1 MSCCLEI
8 LSVAQAWASAAEA
21 EHHAPSITQI
31 LFPLGNFLIYAY
43 IIKKFA
49 LPVVRDYLRSRREE
63 ILTAIQGAAESKQ
76 QAAAVVRGYQAKLA
90 GIQQESDSIHAEL
103 RAEGEREK
111 SKLIREAEAL
121 AAKIKEDAK
130 FLADQEVKSARQ
142 KIREDMAAQAESTA
156 RELLQRQLSAGDQGR
171 LAEDFIDSIGRTQ

>member
-1 MSCCLEI
+1 MSCLEI

-21 EHHAPSITQI
+21 EHYAPSITQL
-31 LFPLGNFLIYAY
+31 LFPLANFLIYAY

-49 LPVVRDYLRSRREE
+49 LPVARDFLRSRREE
-63 ILTAIQGAAESKQ
+63 ILTSIESAAEAKKQ
-76 QAAAVVRGYQAKLA
+76 AEAVVRGYQAKLA
-90 GIQQESDSIHAEL
+90 AIQQESDSIDAEL

-111 SKLIREAEAL
+111 SKLIGEAEAL
-121 AAKIKEDAK
+121 ATKIKEDAT

-142 KIREDMAAQAESTA
+142 KIRAEMAAQAEATA

-171 LAEDFIDSIGRTQ
+171 LVEDFIESIGQSR